1 MLINSLEF
9 IQKRYRWNVLIFAVF
24 RIYVTSPNLEK
35 KKKRFS
41 RVLSVVGGLPKS

>member
-35 KKKRFS
+35 KKKR
-41 RVLSVVGGLPKS
+41 VLSVVGGLPKS